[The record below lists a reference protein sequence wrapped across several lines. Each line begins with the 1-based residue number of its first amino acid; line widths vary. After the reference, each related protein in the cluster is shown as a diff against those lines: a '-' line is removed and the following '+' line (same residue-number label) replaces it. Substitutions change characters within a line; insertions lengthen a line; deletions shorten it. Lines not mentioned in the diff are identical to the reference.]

1 MARVHPFQTNFT
13 AGELT
18 PKLAGQVDFK
28 KYSNGVE
35 TLENMTVFP
44 QGGVSRR
51 NGSRFV
57 CEVKDSTAITRLI
70 SFEFNIT
77 QAYVLEFGNN
87 YIRFLKDNGQITETA
102 KTITAITKA
111 NPAVVTS
118 TSHGFSNGD
127 HVWIADVV
135 GMTRLNG
142 RRFVVA
148 STATNTFALTGEDS
162 TSYDTYSSG
171 GTASKTYE
179 IATTYTS
186 AELSELQFTQ
196 SADVMYIVHP
206 NHPPAKLSRT
216 AHTTWTL
223 DDVDFTNGPYLDVNT
238 TATTLTPSS
247 ASTGSRDITAS
258 AVTGING
265 GVGWLAT
272 DVGREISMNSGKAT
286 ITARTNATVAVATVT
301 TAFTNANAITNW
313 SLGAWSATTGYPRT
327 VSFFEQRLVF
337 GGSSSYPQTI
347 WASESGLYEEFDVG
361 DWKCSRCIYLYNSSQ
376 QSKCY

>member
-102 KTITAITKA
+102 KTISGITAA
-111 NPAVVTS
+111 NPAVVTA
-118 TSHGFSNGD
+118 TSHGYSDGD
-127 HVWIADVV
+127 DVWIADVV

-142 RRFVVA
+142 RRFTVA
-148 STATNTFALTGEDS
+148 NKTTNTFELTDENS
-162 TSYDTYSSG
+162 TSYTAWSSG

-186 AELSELQFTQ
+186 AELYDLQFTQ

-223 DDVDFTNGPYLDVNT
+223 ADVDFQTGPFLDTNT
-238 TATTLTPSS
+238 TATTLTTS
-247 ASTGSRDITAS
+247 ATTVGTGRTLTAS
-258 AVTGING
+258 AITGINSG
-265 GVGWLAT
+265 TGFQTT
-272 DVGREISMNSGKAT
+272 DVGRLVKLGDGWGE
-286 ITARTNATVAVATVT
+286 ITARTSTTVVTWTITVAATGSGAAV
-301 TAFTNANAITNW
+301 W
-313 SLGAWSATTGYPRT
+313 SLGA
-327 VSFFEQRLVF
+327 
-337 GGSSSYPQTI
+337 
-347 WASESGLYEEFDVG
+347 
-361 DWKCSRCIYLYNSSQ
+361 
-376 QSKCY
+376 

>member
-127 HVWIADVV
+127 HVWIAGVV

-162 TSYDTYSSG
+162 TSYDAYSSG

-186 AELSELQFTQ
+186 AELYDLQFTQ

-216 AHTTWTL
+216 GHTSWTL
-223 DDVDFTNGPYLDVNT
+223 NDVDFQVGPFLDTNT
-238 TATTLTPSS
+238 TATTLTTS
-247 ASTGSRDITAS
+247 ATTVGTGRTLTAS
-258 AVTGING
+258 AITGINSG
-265 GVGWLAT
+265 TGFQTT
-272 DVGREISMNSGKAT
+272 DIG
-286 ITARTNATVAVATVT
+286 
-301 TAFTNANAITNW
+301 
-313 SLGAWSATTGYPRT
+313 
-327 VSFFEQRLVF
+327 RLVK
-337 GGSSSYPQTI
+337 
-347 WASESGLYEEFDVG
+347 LG
-361 DWKCSRCIYLYNSSQ
+361 DGW
-376 QSKCY
+376 